1 MKKIVWLSVCMIL
14 LSVSCIEQS
23 AKYRKLKSENET
35 LIAEKAATSALLED
49 MLTTLSDIQSDIQ
62 SIREAENYLSME
74 QDSEYVSTHKKEQL
88 KNNVRQIAE
97 TLKSNREQ
105 LAVLREQ
112 LKNSHIR
119 SEALQ
124 RTIDRIGSE
133 LNQKAVMI
141 ASLQEELARKD
152 VRLKEL
158 DDAVSSLNENIE
170 SLSET
175 TTTQSKKLEEQNK
188 KLNTAYYCL
197 GTTKE
202 LKRQNILTGGGLFS
216 KSKALQGFFNEEY
229 FVVIDIRETT
239 EIPVY
244 AGKAHLR
251 SSHPADT
258 YKFTKDENGN
268 LTLHITDTE
277 QFWQLSRYL
286 VIEVK

>member
-1 MKKIVWLSVCMIL
+1 MAL
-14 LSVSCIEQS
+14 LTSCIEQS
-23 AKYRKLKSENET
+23 AKYRKLKSENEA
-35 LIAEKAATSALLED
+35 LIAEKTATSALLED

-62 SIREAENYLSME
+62 SIREAENYLSVE
-74 QDSEYVSTHKKEQL
+74 PSGEDISPYRKEQL

-105 LAVLREQ
+105 LAVLRDQ

-124 RTIDRIGSE
+124 RTIDRIAVE
-133 LNQKAVMI
+133 LNQKAAMI

-158 DDAVSSLNENIE
+158 DDVVASLNENIDN
-170 SLSET
+170 LSEAT
-175 TTTQSKKLEEQNK
+175 ASQTKRLEEQNR

-197 GTTKE
+197 GTARE

-216 KSKALQGFFNEEY
+216 KSKVLEGFFNEDY
-229 FVVIDIRETT
+229 FIAIDIRKVT
-239 EIPVY
+239 EIPLY
-244 AGKAHLR
+244 AGKASLR
-251 SSHPADT
+251 STHPAET
-258 YKFTKDENGN
+258 YKFSRDEHGN
-268 LTLHITDTE
+268 LTLHITDVE

>member
-74 QDSEYVSTHKKEQL
+74 QDSEYVSPHKKEQL

-202 LKRQNILTGGGLFS
+202 LKRQNNLTGGGLFS

-239 EIPVY
+239 EIHVY